1 MISTYNIGIF
11 SEYAAIVFLKLK
23 GYRILERRY
32 KGKLGEIDIVAS
44 KRGLIVFLEVKT
56 IRDKNSGFPIVSDKQ
71 ISRIKRSSMFYLN
84 KGYYHNYEMR
94 FDLIT
99 VSNLFRINH
108 YKNVF

>member
-11 SEYAAIVFLKLK
+11 SEYAAIIFLKLK

-32 KGKLGEIDIVAS
+32 KGKLGEIDIIAS

-56 IRDKNSGFPIVSDKQ
+56 VKRRNKDFPIVSSKQ
-71 ISRIKRSSMFYLN
+71 INRIRRSSMIYLN
-84 KGYYHNYEMR
+84 KGYYHNYEIR

-99 VSNLFRINH
+99 VSNLIYINH